1 MAPSAER
8 LRMLLV
14 LDPADAEAAL
24 LLGKVLAGMARWQEA
39 LTWLDA
45 ASANGRVL
53 PAGLRDE
60 VSDALRREVHDS
72 EAQRQRLQARERGEV
87 RTLRAEAKKLRADN
101 VILEQQ
107 VTDLDKRVGFWS
119 IATVVVSG
127 SASALLL
134 AAILFGGPDAPE
146 VAPVAASEAL
156 AVTAPAAP
164 ADAAPEAVSA
174 AEPTAAPVAAAP
186 KPAAPTPAA
195 PAAKAGVLTTHT
207 VASGENLSVIAQKY
221 YGKSS
226 EWRKILTANEKV
238 LKGDVRK
245 LRPGQKLTIPK

>member
-60 VSDALRREVHDS
+60 VSDALRREVADS

-87 RTLRAEAKKLRADN
+87 RTLRAEAKRLRADN

-107 VTDLDKRVGFWS
+107 VTVLDKRVGFWS
-119 IATVVVSG
+119 VATVLVSG
-127 SASALLL
+127 SACALLL
-134 AAILFGGPDAPE
+134 AAIVFGGPEAPE
-146 VAPVAASEAL
+146 AAPEAL
-156 AVTAPAAP
+156 AVTAPT
-164 ADAAPEAVSA
+164 APEATPDDATV
-174 AEPTAAPVAAAP
+174 AEAPSVAEAAAPVAAAP
-186 KPAAPTPAA
+186 TPA
-195 PAAKAGVLTTHT
+195 PSPTGGVLTTHT
-207 VASGENLSVIAQKY
+207 VAKGENLSVIAQKY

-226 EWRKILTANEKV
+226 EWRKILSANDKV